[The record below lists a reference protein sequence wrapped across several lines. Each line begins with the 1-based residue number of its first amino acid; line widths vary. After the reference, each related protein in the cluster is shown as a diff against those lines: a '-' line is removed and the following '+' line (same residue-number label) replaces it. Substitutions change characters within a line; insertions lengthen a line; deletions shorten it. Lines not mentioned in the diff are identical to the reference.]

1 MSDADAML
9 PGEFADLEKYAAA
22 WSLASQA
29 ERHARRVN
37 SPMPDLEDF
46 YQTMLPRMDDIA
58 EYLNR
63 FPLDE
68 LGTSA
73 QNLLNL
79 SLSFIEV
86 SLAVE
91 LFHEPDDSRGL
102 PHGRYEI
109 IESLTD

>member
-1 MSDADAML
+1 MPADNAML
-9 PGEFADLEKYAAA
+9 PEAFTDLEKYAAT
-22 WSLASQA
+22 WCLATQA
-29 ERHARRVN
+29 ERHGQRVN
-37 SPMPDLEDF
+37 STMQELEDF
-46 YQTMLPRMDDIA
+46 YQTILPRMDAIA

-63 FPLDE
+63 FPLEE
-68 LGTSA
+68 LGSSA

-91 LFHEPDDSRGL
+91 LFHEPDDSRAL
-102 PHGRYEI
+102 PHGRYQI

>member
-1 MSDADAML
+1 MSDTML
-9 PGEFADLEKYAAA
+9 PEEFADLEKYAGT
-22 WSLASQA
+22 WSLGSQA
-29 ERHARRVN
+29 ERHAGRVS
-37 SPMPDLEDF
+37 SPMLELEAF
-46 YQTMLPRMDDIA
+46 YQTMLPRMDAIA

-68 LGTSA
+68 LDTPA

>member
-1 MSDADAML
+1 MSTNAML
-9 PGEFADLEKYAAA
+9 PEAFADLEKFAET
-22 WSLASQA
+22 WSLPTQA
-29 ERHARRVN
+29 ARHGRRV
-37 SPMPDLEDF
+37 STAMQDLEDF
-46 YQTMLPRMDDIA
+46 YQTILPRMDAIA
-58 EYLNR
+58 EHLNR
-63 FPLDE
+63 FPLEE
-68 LGTSA
+68 LSASA

-91 LFHEPDDSRGL
+91 LFHEPDDSRAL

>member
-1 MSDADAML
+1 MTADAML
-9 PGEFADLEKYAAA
+9 PEEFTDLEKYAGT
-22 WSLASQA
+22 WSLATQA
-29 ERHARRVN
+29 ERHGQRVN
-37 SPMPDLEDF
+37 SAMEALEDF
-46 YQTMLPRMDDIA
+46 YRTMLPRMDAIA

-63 FPLDE
+63 FPLEE
-68 LGTSA
+68 LSASA

-102 PHGRYEI
+102 PHGRYDI

>member
-1 MSDADAML
+1 MAAGDAML
-9 PGEFADLEKYAAA
+9 PEDFADLEAYAAT
-22 WSLASQA
+22 WCLAAQA
-29 ERHARRVN
+29 DRHSRRVH
-37 SPMPDLEDF
+37 STMQELEGF
-46 YQTMLPRMDDIA
+46 YQAMLPRMDAIA

-68 LGTSA
+68 LSGSA
-73 QNLLNL
+73 RNLLHL

-91 LFHEPDDSRGL
+91 LFHEPDDPRGL
-102 PHGRYEI
+102 PHGRYQI

>member
-1 MSDADAML
+1 ML
-9 PGEFADLEKYAAA
+9 PDDFVDLERFAAI
-22 WSLASQA
+22 WCLATQA
-29 ERHARRVN
+29 ERHGQRVT
-37 SPMPDLEDF
+37 SAMRDLEDF
-46 YQTMLPRMDDIA
+46 YQTILPRMDAVA

-68 LGTSA
+68 LEESA

-79 SLSFIEV
+79 ALSFIEV

-91 LFHEPDDSRGL
+91 LFQAPDDSRGL
-102 PHGRYEI
+102 PHGRYQI

>member
-1 MSDADAML
+1 MSEGEIQL
-9 PGEFADLEKYAAA
+9 PEEFADLEKYASD
-22 WSLASQA
+22 WSLATQA
-29 ERHARRVN
+29 ERHAQRVN
-37 SPMPDLEDF
+37 SPMTELDDF
-46 YQTMLPRMDDIA
+46 YQTMLPRMDAIA
-58 EYLNR
+58 EFLNR
-63 FPLDE
+63 FSLDD
-68 LGTSA
+68 LGTSE

-91 LFHEPDDSRGL
+91 LFHEPDDPRGL

>member
-1 MSDADAML
+1 MSVDAML
-9 PGEFADLEKYAAA
+9 PEEFADLEKYAAT
-22 WSLASQA
+22 WSLATQA
-29 ERHARRVN
+29 ERHGRRVH
-37 SPMPDLEDF
+37 SAMPELEDF
-46 YQTMLPRMDDIA
+46 YRTILPRLDAIA

-63 FPLDE
+63 FPLEE
-68 LGTSA
+68 LSASA

-79 SLSFIEV
+79 ALSFIEV

-102 PHGRYEI
+102 PHGRYRI

>member
-1 MSDADAML
+1 MTADALL
-9 PGEFADLEKYAAA
+9 PEEFADLEKYAGA
-22 WSLASQA
+22 WCLATQA
-29 ERHARRVN
+29 ERHGRRVN
-37 SPMPDLEDF
+37 SAMEELEDF
-46 YQTMLPRMDDIA
+46 YRTILPRMDAIA

-63 FPLDE
+63 FPLEE
-68 LGTSA
+68 LGASA

-102 PHGRYEI
+102 PYGRYQI